1 MSGPPSGVTILN
13 VRHASRVA
21 AISTA
26 AGPERLLEAG
36 LAGAMG
42 AGGRDVEVR
51 EVTAPE
57 DGPPGEVAASF
68 AVCDRISGAVRQ
80 AAGRGRLAVV
90 LSGSC
95 HAGLGAVSGIPEA
108 SRGVVWLDAHGD
120 FHTPETTESGLLDG
134 TTLAAVTGRCWKR
147 LCAGVDGFAPV
158 PDENVLLVGVRSLD
172 AGEAGPLEAS
182 EIGRVAVDEAEARLP
197 AALAG
202 LRERSGGVYV
212 HVDLDVLDAS
222 VGRANAYAT
231 AGGLSREGLAAALA
245 RILEACPVRA
255 VTFASYDPAADE
267 DGGAARAAVEAAGVI
282 GTRVSV

>member
-1 MSGPPSGVTILN
+1 MTGSPPGVTILN

-57 DGPPGEVAASF
+57 EGPPGEVAASF
-68 AVCDRISGAVRQ
+68 AVCDRISRGVREV
-80 AAGRGRLAVV
+80 AGRGRLAVV

-95 HAGLGAVSGIPEA
+95 HAGLGGVSGVPEG

-147 LCAGVDGFAPV
+147 LCAGVGGFAPV

-172 AGEAGPLEAS
+172 DGESGALEAS
-182 EIGRVAVDEAEARLP
+182 DIGVVPVAEAEARLP
-197 AALAG
+197 DALAG
-202 LRERSGGVYV
+202 LRERAGGVYV

-222 VGRANAYAT
+222 VGRANPYAT
-231 AGGLSREGLAAALA
+231 AGGFSREGLAGVLGT
-245 RILEACPVRA
+245 ILEACPVRA
-255 VTFASYDPAADE
+255 VTFASYDPASDE
-267 DGGAARAAVEAAGVI
+267 DGGAARAALEAAGVI
-282 GTRVSV
+282 GKHVSA